1 MGEKNFNNIY
11 YIVNI
16 LPNTSKIVSF
26 QHVINMKYFKFLF
39 GTKPSKSDVY
49 FMYTAQ
55 SRFEQAKF

>member
-39 GTKPSKSDVY
+39 GTKP
-49 FMYTAQ
+49 
-55 SRFEQAKF
+55 